1 MSGVHE
7 PSSTDRERVT
17 IDLTVVMDYCSSK
30 RRNHQRAVR
39 LFGLADDRT
48 IELAVAPQGHRLDA
62 DGRLA
67 AQIDQLIRD
76 GTVIELS
83 QLAYLSPATF
93 TSPDLFLG
101 THEPRFREAWDHV
114 ALTWRDQDPKPP
126 PAYKD
131 WMHVETHVV
140 HKRDVFITNDTRLL
154 AMCRRLRD
162 EHGFALEAIRLEDYM
177 SARR

>member
-7 PSSTDRERVT
+7 PSPTDRERVT
-17 IDLTVVMDYCSSK
+17 IDLTVVIDYCSSK
-30 RRNHQRAVR
+30 QRNHQRAVR

-114 ALTWRDQDPKPP
+114 ALTRSLHPHTKTGCTS
-126 PAYKD
+126 KH
-131 WMHVETHVV
+131 ML
-140 HKRDVFITNDTRLL
+140 FINATSSSRMTPGSSRCVDASATSTALPSKL
-154 AMCRRLRD
+154 
-162 EHGFALEAIRLEDYM
+162 FALRTT
-177 SARR
+177 